1 MNRNQLELLKLF
13 KEWIYNLDV
22 VVLDTETT
30 GLDDQ
35 AEVIEV
41 SVMDMR
47 GNVLFDQLVRP
58 LNPVPADASEIHGV
72 TNEKLADK
80 PNFPDVYH
88 SLKRV
93 ISGKTV
99 VAYNANFD
107 NRLLMQTC
115 SAYGLPMIEADWRCA
130 MMAYAR
136 YWGEVDA
143 KRGGYRR
150 QSLAKAAAQMGITV
164 NGAHRAVADCFTTV
178 EVIRTAF
185 SKLLIADLMMADLSP
200 TAG

>member
-1 MNRNQLELLKLF
+1 MELF
-13 KEWIYNLDV
+13 KGWLYSPQV

-35 AEVIEV
+35 AEVIEI

-47 GNVLFDQLVRP
+47 GKVLFDQLVRP
-58 LNPVPADASEIHGV
+58 LNPVPNEAADIHGI
-72 TNEKLADK
+72 TSESLADK

-93 ISGKTV
+93 IGGKTV
-99 VAYNANFD
+99 VAYNADFD
-107 NRLLMQTC
+107 CRLLMQTC
-115 SAYGLPMIEADWRCA
+115 AAYGLPVIEADWQCA
-130 MMAYAR
+130 MNAYTR
-136 YWGEVDA
+136 YRKEPDA

-150 QSLAKAAAQMGITV
+150 QSLAKAAAQMGIEV

-178 EVIRTAF
+178 EVIKVMFTR
-185 SKLLIADLMMADLSP
+185 LLVLDFMPCPIN
-200 TAG
+200 